1 MRSWLSQL
9 QTASLMRNVRK
20 IQTDFEPK
28 YNEAASG
35 WDMFMFLEHLIMPD
49 PAFLVDGIMEQRILQ
64 HICPGKPVQRLNCN
78 GKNVALEIIVDRIEF
93 HIRLLNNRYD
103 PIIILID
110 REQRRA
116 TCVDIVSSMNQLLD
130 ERRYSGQFV
139 VAW

>member
-1 MRSWLSQL
+1 
-9 QTASLMRNVRK
+9 
-20 IQTDFEPK
+20 
-28 YNEAASG
+28 
-35 WDMFMFLEHLIMPD
+35 MPD

-116 TCVDIVSSMNQLLD
+116 TCADIVSSMNQLLD
-130 ERRYSGQFV
+130 ERGYRGQFV
-139 VAW
+139 LGW